1 MRKIYLDTNFLL
13 DVLIKDRV
21 GHEEAVLVISLLQ
34 RFHTEIVCSTQ
45 SLLDTYYI
53 AGRKK
58 IIKQEIDVLCSWL
71 VHYTNVRPIGWFELR
86 EALMSAEK
94 DIEDAAQIALAKT
107 EHCDIFLTNDQKILK
122 KEEDESLLF
131 MSPAGFIEKL
141 SNVHSSPLT

>member
-1 MRKIYLDTNFLL
+1 MRKIFFDTNFLL

-21 GHEEAVLVISLLQ
+21 GHEEAVLVLSLLKK
-34 RFHTEIVCSTQ
+34 FHTEIVCSTQ

-58 IIKQEIDVLCSWL
+58 IIKQEIDFLTSWL
-71 VHYTNVRPIGWFELR
+71 VHYANVRSIGWFELR
-86 EALMSAEK
+86 DALMSEEK

-107 EHCDIFLTNDQKILK
+107 EHCEVFLTTDQRILN
-122 KEEDESLLF
+122 KEQEESLLF

-141 SNVHSSPLT
+141 SNAQSTHS

>member
-1 MRKIYLDTNFLL
+1 MRKIFFDTNFLL

-21 GHEEAVLVISLLQ
+21 GHEEAVLVLSLLKK
-34 RFHTEIVCSTQ
+34 FHTEIVCSTQ
-45 SLLDTYYI
+45 SLIDTYYI
-53 AGRKK
+53 AGRKQIVK
-58 IIKQEIDVLCSWL
+58 EEIDVLCSWL
-71 VHYTNVRPIGWFELR
+71 VYYANVRPIGWSELR
-86 EALMSAEK
+86 DALISSAK

-141 SNVHSSPLT
+141 SNVPSTLS

>member
-13 DVLIKDRV
+13 DVLIESRP
-21 GHEEAVLVISLLQ
+21 GYETAFQVLALLK

-45 SLLDTYYI
+45 SLLDTYYV
-53 AGRKK
+53 AGNNGILKE
-58 IIKQEIDVLCSWL
+58 EIDVLTSWL

-141 SNVHSSPLT
+141 SNVHSTHS

>member
-1 MRKIYLDTNFLL
+1 MRKIFFDTNFLL

-21 GHEEAVLVISLLQ
+21 GHEEAVLVLSLLKK
-34 RFHTEIVCSTQ
+34 FHTEIVCSTQ
-45 SLLDTYYI
+45 SLIDTYYI
-53 AGRKK
+53 AGRKQIVK
-58 IIKQEIDVLCSWL
+58 EEIDVLCSWL
-71 VHYTNVRPIGWFELR
+71 VYYANVRPIGWSELR
-86 EALMSAEK
+86 DALISSAK

>member
-21 GHEEAVLVISLLQ
+21 GHEEALLVISLLQ

-94 DIEDAAQIALAKT
+94 DIEDAARIALAKT
-107 EHCDIFLTNDQKILK
+107 EHCEIFLTSDQKILK
-122 KEEDESLLF
+122 KEEDGSLLF

-141 SNVHSSPLT
+141 SNVQSSPLS